1 MARKGLGSLL
11 DDVEEDIAQ
20 PVPATPEPATAA
32 SSGNL
37 PVPSADLSKALQ
49 EIERINS
56 GLNSLVGSMEAS
68 RMLFRQAAEKIDNIN
83 LNFEEAEKV
92 LQNYKTAMAELSE
105 RFEKKTQDAKEFT
118 FNAALDTKTIERLD
132 FAYGKLVNNSKK
144 MWEAFTDEQNKWA
157 EAHEAKVK
165 AMLKDGNKGVRLSEG
180 LAVIFVIIVI
190 ILLGFYMQTI
200 YINHTF
206 IHSAQLSSQEWLF
219 FFLIVLAIVG
229 LIVYWRRC
237 DN

>member
-11 DDVEEDIAQ
+11 DDVAEDSAQ
-20 PVPATPEPATAA
+20 PVPATPEPAMAA

-37 PVPSADLSKALQ
+37 PVPSADWSKALQ

-105 RFEKKTQDAKEFT
+105 RFERITNTANKFT
-118 FNAALDTKTIERLD
+118 IYAQLDDKSAQMVVAAHNDLVSCVTKQWSD
-132 FAYGKLVNNSKK
+132 FAAAQEKWINTQKEEIKSIQKAGNGVWLNETKVGIYIVLMIMFPTFFGLVIYANCTIVHSSGLTKLL
-144 MWEAFTDEQNKWA
+144 WIC
-157 EAHEAKVK
+157 
-165 AMLKDGNKGVRLSEG
+165 G
-180 LAVIFVIIVI
+180 LTFAAVMGAVIYCSRK
-190 ILLGFYMQTI
+190 GT
-200 YINHTF
+200 
-206 IHSAQLSSQEWLF
+206 
-219 FFLIVLAIVG
+219 
-229 LIVYWRRC
+229 
-237 DN
+237 

>member
-11 DDVEEDIAQ
+11 DDVAKDIAQ
-20 PVPATPEPATAA
+20 PVSATPELATAA

-37 PVPSADLSKALQ
+37 PVPSADWSKALQ

-68 RMLFRQAAEKIDNIN
+68 RMLFRQAAEKIDGVN

-105 RFEKKTQDAKEFT
+105 RFEKQTQDAKEFT

-180 LAVIFVIIVI
+180 LAVGFVTVLIC
-190 ILLGFYMQTI
+190 LFLFYALTI
-200 YINHTF
+200 YANHVF
-206 IHSAQLSSQEWLF
+206 IHSEQLSQLAWLF
-219 FFLIVLAIVG
+219 FFVIVFLIIA
-229 LIVYWRRC
+229 LIFCCRIC
-237 DN
+237 DK